1 MDTGHAAW
9 LLTSASLVLLMTP
22 GLALFYGGMTRVT
35 SVLNM
40 MLMSFGAM
48 GAVVVV
54 YVLWGWSMSYGP
66 DLFGDGATG
75 LLGNPFDQF
84 GLSGTPSGD
93 LVTVGF
99 QMTFAVI
106 AAALVSGAVA
116 DRTKF
121 STWMVFV
128 PLWVT
133 LCYFPLA
140 HMVWGGGF
148 LSGSAGALADRL
160 QVAVAPIDYAGGTVV
175 HINAGMAGLVL
186 ALLLGSRHGFGT
198 HVMRPHNVPLTM
210 LGAGLRWFGWYG
222 FNVGSFVPSTPVGV
236 SGPADGFADRSI
248 AFATSFAGE
257 TGLVWVNTTAAAA
270 AGMLGWLLY
279 ERLREGRSTSLGAAS
294 GVVAGLVAVTPACG
308 AVSPVGALLLGAGA
322 GVACAGAVGWKFRLG
337 YDDSLDVVGVHLVG
351 GLVGTVGVGALSTS
365 TGLLYGHGTDQL
377 LVQTAVALFAI
388 AWSGLFTLVVGLA
401 LKAVMGW
408 RVTHEHEVAG
418 VDSLVHGETAY
429 DFLFR
434 PVPGVAWH
442 GALGAAA
449 TLDD

>member
-48 GAVVVV
+48 GGVVVV

-66 DLFGDGATG
+66 DLFGAGAAGLVGDPLDQLGLTG
-75 LLGNPFDQF
+75 TAPDDYL
-84 GLSGTPSGD
+84 
-93 LVTVGF
+93 TVGF

-160 QVAVAPIDYAGGTVV
+160 QAAVSPIDYAGGTVV

-198 HVMRPHNVPLTM
+198 HVMRPHNMPLTM
-210 LGAGLRWFGWYG
+210 LGAGLLWFGWYG
-222 FNVGSFVPSTPVGV
+222 FNVGSFVPSTPAG
-236 SGPADGFADRSI
+236 STQ
-248 AFATSFAGE
+248 FATSFVGE

-279 ERLREGRSTSLGAAS
+279 ERLREPRSTSLGAAS

-377 LVQTAVALFAI
+377 LVQAAVALFAM
-388 AWSGLFTLVVGLA
+388 AWSGVFTLVVGLA

-408 RVTHEHEVAG
+408 RVTHEHEIAG
-418 VDSLVHGETAY
+418 VDSLMHGETAY
-429 DFLFR
+429 DFVLR
-434 PVPGVAWH
+434 PTPGRVAWR